1 MRGKLVPT
9 LVMTLMLLGC
19 AAGGSGGGSE
29 QAAAAPE
36 QAALSGGAPGGGA
49 NAFNPYM
56 QAKLPNTREFTSE
69 GQQMLGA
76 MGGGQPTI
84 EGEAAHRK
92 NWREEIYPVVFGER
106 TAPHEILVLLNFAN
120 PKSAEVW
127 KAVTTA
133 SRSLSP
139 KECKIAVFGNS
150 TENYGTD
157 LMGLAIWIAHSRPG
171 QAMPYLTYALDRWN
185 EVKAAQRRAGS
196 VKTFKNE
203 YDATVQPTDYPIH
216 YAYLSR
222 VKPPVPAQDELKVAK
237 YCYDAGNVNLYQTT
251 QLCQYYGVRELPAV
265 IVDGRVLTKVS
276 ADAILKALK

>member
-1 MRGKLVPT
+1 MREKLVLT
-9 LVMTLMLLGC
+9 LTLTLMLFGC
-19 AAGGSGGGSE
+19 ASGGNGSGQETG
-29 QAAAAPE
+29 APGM
-36 QAALSGGAPGGGA
+36 ALSSAAPGGGA

-56 QAKLPNTREFTSE
+56 QTKLPNTRELSSE
-69 GQQMLGA
+69 GQQMLGNL
-76 MGGGQPTI
+76 GGNVPTI

-92 NWREEIYPVVFGER
+92 NWREEIYPVVFGDR
-106 TAPHEILVLLNFAN
+106 QAPHEILVLLNFSS

-139 KECKIAVFGNS
+139 SKCKIAVFANS

-171 QAMPYLTYALDRWN
+171 QAMPFLSYALERWN
-185 EVKAAQRRAGS
+185 EVKAAQRRAGN
-196 VKTFKNE
+196 VKTFRNE
-203 YDATVQPTDYPIH
+203 YDATALPTDYPIH

-222 VKPPVPAQDELKVAK
+222 LKPPVPSADELNVAK

-251 QLCQYYGVRELPAV
+251 QLCSYFGVKELPAV
-265 IVDGRVLTKVS
+265 IVDGQLLGKVS

>member
-1 MRGKLVPT
+1 MRGKLVPI
-9 LVMTLMLLGC
+9 LGLMLLLLGC
-19 AAGGSGGGSE
+19 AAGGGGGAGAE
-29 QAAAAPE
+29 AGEVTLPAAAP
-36 QAALSGGAPGGGA
+36 AGGA

-56 QAKLPNTREFTSE
+56 QTSLPNTREFSSE

-76 MGGGQPTI
+76 MGGAQPTI
-84 EGEAAHRK
+84 EGEAAHRR
-92 NWREEIYPVVFGER
+92 NWREEIYPVVFGDR
-106 TAPHEILVLLNFAN
+106 TAPHEILVLLNFAD

-127 KAVTTA
+127 KAVVTA

-139 KECKIAVFGNS
+139 QQCKIAVFGNS

-185 EVKAAQRRAGS
+185 EVKAAQRRAGN
-196 VKTFKNE
+196 VKTFRNE
-203 YDATVQPTDYPIH
+203 YDATAKSTDYPIH

-222 VKPPVPAQDELKVAK
+222 LKPPVPASDELNVAK
-237 YCYDAGNVNLYQTT
+237 YCYDAGNVNMYQTT

-265 IVDGRVLTKVS
+265 IVDGRVLGKVS
-276 ADAILKALK
+276 ADAILKALQ

>member
-1 MRGKLVPT
+1 MLGKCVPV
-9 LVMTLMLLGC
+9 LVMMLLLFGC
-19 AAGGSGGGSE
+19 AAGGNGGAGE
-29 QAAAAPE
+29 AAPAAPE
-36 QAALSGGAPGGGA
+36 QAALSGAPGVGA

-92 NWREEIYPVVFGER
+92 NWREEIYPVVFGDR

-120 PKSAEVW
+120 PRSAEVW
-127 KAVTTA
+127 KAVTAA

-139 KECKIAVFGNS
+139 KECKIAVFANS

-185 EVKAAQRRAGS
+185 EVKAAQRRAGT

-203 YDATVQPTDYPIH
+203 YDATATAADYPIH

-222 VKPPVPAQDELKVAK
+222 LKPPVPAADELTVAK
-237 YCYDAGNVNLYQTT
+237 YCYNAGNVNLYQTT

-265 IVDGRVLTKVS
+265 IVDGKVLGKVS